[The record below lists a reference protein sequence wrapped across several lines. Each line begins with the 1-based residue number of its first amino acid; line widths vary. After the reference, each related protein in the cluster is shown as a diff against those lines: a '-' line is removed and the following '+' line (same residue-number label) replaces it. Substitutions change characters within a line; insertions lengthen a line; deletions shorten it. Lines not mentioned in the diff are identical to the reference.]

1 MLLALAGMGCDYGPP
16 ASARTDRAQ
25 QGAYVS
31 PPEQLSD
38 VPQRAP
44 LNVILISLDTLR
56 ADRLG
61 AYGYERNTSPNI
73 DVFAQKAVLF
83 ERTVAESCWTLPSH
97 VTMFTGLYPATHN
110 VILSKRAV
118 GPDTKLVAELLHE
131 AGYDTIGITAGGYLG
146 PRQAIGRGFDFFN
159 GSRKGFKHA
168 IAMAQDQILALDGKS
183 PFFLFLHT
191 YDIHCPYYPG
201 AGFTGTFESTG
212 AEFIETKDRCGWAT
226 GFATAGISSAQAS
239 YLSDR
244 YDDSI
249 LEADADLSTFLL
261 FLRVNGFFDDT
272 LIIITSDHG
281 EEFLEHGKIGHV
293 KSLHRELML
302 VPLIIH
308 APGLEPRRISE
319 QAGLVNITPTILD
332 FAGVATDTLFDGPS
346 LRAMIAAPAEVD
358 AEPIP
363 RISQAGGETGRLYSA
378 MTPAWHLIQDPVN
391 DSVSLYDMA
400 SDILEKNNVAEANPE
415 IEKRLMEAI
424 EAYVAAHK
432 PHPVTDRL
440 DLQQEAEENE
450 AQLRAL
456 GYVE

>member
-1 MLLALAGMGCDYGPP
+1 MGCDYGPP

-25 QGAYVS
+25 QGASIS

-38 VPQRAP
+38 VPVRAP

-61 AYGYERNTSPNI
+61 AYGYERSTSPNL
-73 DVFAQKAVLF
+73 DAFAQASVLF

-110 VILSKRAV
+110 VILPKRAV
-118 GPDTKLVAELLHE
+118 GPDTKLVTELLHD
-131 AGYDTIGITAGGYLG
+131 AGYDTIGVTAGGYLI
-146 PRQAIGRGFDFFN
+146 PRHAMDRGFDFFN
-159 GSRKGFKHA
+159 GHPKGFKRA
-168 IAMAQDQILALDGKS
+168 IGMAQDQILALDRKS

-191 YDIHCPYYPG
+191 YDIHCPYDPG
-201 AGFTGTFESTG
+201 ADFAGTFESSD
-212 AEFIETKDRCGWAT
+212 AEFIETKDRCGRT
-226 GFATAGISSAQAS
+226 GFAIVDVSPAQAA

-249 LEADADLSTFLL
+249 LEADTDLGTFFE
-261 FLRVNGFFDDT
+261 FLRINGLLEDS

-293 KSLHRELML
+293 KSVHRELML
-302 VPLIIH
+302 VPLIIR

-332 FAGVATDTLFDGPS
+332 FAGVATDVQFDAPS
-346 LRAMIAAPAEVD
+346 LRAIIAAPAGVG
-358 AEPIP
+358 AEPMP
-363 RISQAGGETGRLYSA
+363 RISQAGGEIGRLYSA

-391 DSVSLYDMA
+391 DSVSLFDMA
-400 SDILEKNNVAEANPE
+400 TDILEKNNVAEANPE